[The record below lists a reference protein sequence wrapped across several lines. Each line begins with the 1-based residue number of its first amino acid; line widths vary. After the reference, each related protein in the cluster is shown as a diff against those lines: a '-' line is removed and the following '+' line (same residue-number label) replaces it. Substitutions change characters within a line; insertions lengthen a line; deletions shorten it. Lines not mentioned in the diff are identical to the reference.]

1 MLSLRM
7 ILILLGAMLIAGLYL
22 WERRRRREAAQVQAD
37 APAATPTAPAPVP
50 APAPALPEGGPSLI
64 ITLHIMAPGGR
75 QLTGPEILAAASK
88 SRLVVGARR
97 ILHCMSTDTPARIV
111 FSVASMREPGSFDLE
126 HIDTFSTPGLVVFMC
141 LPGPAD
147 ALIQYEDMLD
157 HARRLA
163 HALDSEVFD
172 ERRSVLSLQTVE
184 HTREQIR
191 DFNRR
196 LLLAQKQQAH

>member
-7 ILILLGAMLIAGLYL
+7 TLILLGVLLIAGLYL
-22 WERRRRREAAQVQAD
+22 WERRRRREAEQAQTD
-37 APAATPTAPAPVP
+37 APVETQASLAATG
-50 APAPALPEGGPSLI
+50 PALPEGGPSLI
-64 ITLHIMAPGGR
+64 ITLHIIASGGR
-75 QLTGPEILAAASK
+75 YLCGPDILAAADK
-88 SRLVVGARR
+88 TGLVTGARR
-97 ILHCMSTDTPARIV
+97 ILHHMSTDTPARIV

-126 HIDTFSTPGLVVFMC
+126 HIDTFTTPGLVVFMC

-147 ALIQYEDMLD
+147 ALTQYEDMLD

-163 HALDSEVFD
+163 HALDGDVFD

-196 LLLAQKQQAH
+196 LLLAQKQQGH

>member
-7 ILILLGAMLIAGLYL
+7 TLILLGVLLIAGLYL
-22 WERRRRREAAQVQAD
+22 WERRRRREAEQAQVDAPVEIQ
-37 APAATPTAPAPVP
+37 APAAKAPAPT
-50 APAPALPEGGPSLI
+50 LPEEGPSLI
-64 ITLHIMAPGGR
+64 ITLHIIASGGR
-75 QLTGPEILAAASK
+75 YLRGPDILAAADK
-88 SRLVVGARR
+88 TGLVLGARR
-97 ILHCMSTDTPARIV
+97 ILHCMSADTPARIV

-126 HIDTFSTPGLVVFMC
+126 HIDTFTTPGLVVFMC

-147 ALIQYEDMLD
+147 ALTQYEDMLD

-163 HALDSEVFD
+163 HALDSDVFD

-191 DFNRR
+191 DFSRR
-196 LLLAQKQQAH
+196 LLLAQKQQGR

>member
-7 ILILLGAMLIAGLYL
+7 TLILLGVLLIAGLYL
-22 WERRRRREAAQVQAD
+22 WERRRRREAEQAQAD
-37 APAATPTAPAPVP
+37 APVETQMSPVATAPT
-50 APAPALPEGGPSLI
+50 PALPEGGPSLI
-64 ITLHIMAPGGR
+64 ITLHIIASGGR
-75 QLTGPEILAAASK
+75 YLRGPDILVSAAKTG
-88 SRLVVGARR
+88 LVAGARS
-97 ILHCMSTDTPARIV
+97 ILHHMSTDTPARIV
-111 FSVASMREPGSFDLE
+111 FSVASMREPGSFDFD
-126 HIDTFSTPGLVVFMC
+126 HIDTFTTPGLVVFMC

-157 HARRLA
+157 YARRLA
-163 HALDSEVFD
+163 HALDGDVFD

-196 LLLAQKQQAH
+196 LLLAQKQQGH

>member
-7 ILILLGAMLIAGLYL
+7 TLILLGVLLLAGLYV
-22 WERRRRREAAQVQAD
+22 WERRRRRDAQQAQAD
-37 APAATPTAPAPVP
+37 APAETPPASAAPAP
-50 APAPALPEGGPSLI
+50 PALPDGGPSLI
-64 ITLHIMAPGGR
+64 VTLHIMAPEGR
-75 QLTGPEILAAASK
+75 RHLRGPDILAAANK
-88 SRLVVGARR
+88 TGLVTGARR
-97 ILHCMSTDTPARIV
+97 ILHHMSADTPARVV

-147 ALIQYEDMLD
+147 ALAMYEDMID

-163 HALDSEVFD
+163 HALDGEVYD
-172 ERRSVLSLQTVE
+172 ERRSVLTLQTVE

-196 LLLAQKQQAH
+196 LLLAQKQQGH